1 MFRDS
6 VSTRPTREHTRTMA
20 FRRRPPRRRPPP
32 YPGPPPDEQV
42 TLVQGAPPPPPPGEP
57 PLAPPP
63 EPPLEPDRE
72 LWPWLVVLLVL
83 VMVGAGLAAYFAT
96 RGPSHHKKVVA
107 VVTVP
112 AVIGFKEGAAVA
124 RVQQADL
131 SSTVDRVFSK
141 KGSGFVI
148 SQRPLGGATLRKG
161 GVVALTVSRGPSS
174 VAVPNLISLS
184 EADAVAQLTKLGL
197 RADVVQVPSS
207 QAAGTVIAQNPKSGV
222 SASPGSSVRLNVSK
236 GPTHTTTVVTTAPT
250 TTTTATTAT
259 TTGTTTTT
267 PTTTS
272 AAPANVPDV
281 VGQVL
286 PDAAVT
292 MKASHLLPD
301 SYPVNSSEA
310 GGTVVAENPAAGETA
325 PARSIVRLNVS
336 VGTSRPL
343 LGVPDVTAHPND
355 EISARQLLSKKFTV
369 RAVPRSAAT
378 AAQRGLVL
386 AQLPHAGV
394 KVKRWAQIIIYV
406 GR

>member
-1 MFRDS
+1 
-6 VSTRPTREHTRTMA
+6 MA
-20 FRRRPPRRRPPP
+20 FRRRPPRREPAQ
-32 YPGPPPDEQV
+32 YPGPPDEQV
-42 TLVQGAPPPPPPGEP
+42 TLVEGAPLPPPPAEP
-57 PLAPPP
+57 PLGPPP
-63 EPPLEPDRE
+63 EPDRE
-72 LWPWLVVLLVL
+72 LWPWLVVLLIL
-83 VMVGAGLAAYFAT
+83 LMIGAGLAAYFAT
-96 RGPSHHKKVVA
+96 RGSSHHKKPVV
-107 VVTVP
+107 VRVP

-124 RVQQADL
+124 RVQQVGL
-131 SSTVDRVFSK
+131 GSTVNRVFSK
-141 KGSGFVI
+141 KGSGFVV

-161 GVVALTVSRGPSS
+161 GIVALIVSRGPSS

-184 EADAVAQLTKLGL
+184 EADAVTQLTKLGL

-207 QAAGTVIAQNPKSGV
+207 QPAGTVVAQNPRSGV

-250 TTTTATTAT
+250 TTQTTTTAT

-267 PTTTS
+267 PATTA
-272 AAPANVPDV
+272 AAPATVPDV
-281 VGQVL
+281 VGQLL

-301 SYPVNSSEA
+301 SYPVNSTEA

-325 PARSIVRLNVS
+325 PAGSVVRLNVS

-343 LGVPDVTAHPND
+343 VGVPDVTAHPND
-355 EISARQLLSKKFTV
+355 EISARQRLSKKFTV
-369 RAVPRSAAT
+369 RGVPRPAAT
-378 AAQRGLVL
+378 AARRGLVL
-386 AQLPHAGV
+386 GQLPHAGL